1 VTNTT
6 EFHSRAL
13 LHDALTQALT
23 RESGEKVLE
32 KALQE
37 VGTAAPLAVLFLDVD
52 HFKSINDAFGH
63 ETGDAALRFVV
74 QAMQEVVGARGDVVR
89 YGGDEFLVI
98 LPHHD
103 AKQAKAVAY
112 ELLAHL
118 QRHPM
123 KGPRPLH
130 LRLSIGIAVAPHD
143 GVQPEVLVRAADRRH
158 YFAKHSGG
166 HQAVADDR
174 TATRSLISPPRR
186 PVGQREQ
193 LSQLHHLMS
202 ELLQNPSGVIRI
214 QSPPYGGA
222 VSFLAHAKAIAE
234 LQGYVVVS
242 VQATPALHLRYLGA
256 LSRALEPLLPSEE
269 ADFPLETPD
278 DILQALRLI
287 ISQTPQSTGLLLTV
301 ANARWLDEASAELIQ
316 QLLNAPAE
324 FQRVGLVYA
333 TVAGQHAR
341 FRAPMFNN
349 ISLPPLELHEVEA
362 WLRHAL
368 RWEPPPAC
376 TEWVYN
382 YTRGLPELILP
393 TLKALVR
400 EGFLRPVF
408 GDWVWHNPGEWEPL
422 EPFAELD
429 LPDVG
434 VESHLPLLIGRN
446 ETLRALRR
454 AVERYPLI
462 SVIGGGGVGKTRLLQ
477 QLALESADAFTDG
490 VRYISLQDA
499 TAQTVPVMIAQAL
512 HLPPQPEVN
521 LTEQV
526 IEYLKPRHMLLVL
539 DGFEQVLGAA
549 NFVSTILHAAPQN
562 RIVVGSR
569 QRLHVP
575 LEYLF
580 QVDGLIRK
588 DGTTD
593 DPSAAVRLF
602 YYISQRN
609 GVPLPDDEQTRHTVA
624 EICRWTD
631 GSPLALR
638 IIAAWTTTLSPAE
651 ILARVSMNSPEPN
664 PLAAVLEAFWEL
676 LAEDERQRLAQLSL
690 FQGSFSLSAARFVAG
705 ASPFFLDALASKAYL
720 TRSPSGRFNTHRLLR
735 QFARAKL
742 SAYPALET
750 ETQRRH
756 AEWYLSQLPR
766 VEGLTSEAA
775 RWSFSASG
783 DDLPDVLSAWHWA
796 LEHQEVGLL
805 AASAPW
811 VFHSLGDRN
820 RFTEAHALLSHSLQ
834 VVRKY
839 PLDLRDAV
847 YFSLRAH
854 LEIAH
859 AEFHYHIG
867 DLEKVG
873 HLLERAHRRLMPFL
887 PLLQQAYLLNVLA
900 RYHTA
905 SGNYQQAEYFLQQS
919 YSIYIHLDARPL
931 LLHTI
936 NALGVLAY
944 HRGDLKAA
952 EYYFSQAVPLCREVD
967 KPSMLAALYNNLAN
981 IAWQRGDLEKASRM
995 LGEALTFLGDFDA
1008 PSLRSALLDSIGR
1021 VEGERGHF
1029 REALRNLNEAFKYAY
1044 MAGSRPNVVEALVT
1058 TARTWIKMGRQREA
1072 SQLLEALLAYPY
1084 LWENHRQEIKKLQ
1097 ALLPASPPTA
1107 PWEYQDL
1114 EALMLRVRNLNHLFI
1129 AEMAREAASA
1139 SRAGSPSGNGQH
1151 GKKPWQM
1158 TPPSKS

>member
-1 VTNTT
+1 MTDTLGL
-6 EFHSRAL
+6 HPHAL
-13 LHDALTQALT
+13 PRDALTQALT
-23 RESGEKVLE
+23 RESGELVLQA
-32 KALQE
+32 ALQQASN
-37 VGTAAPLAVLFLDVD
+37 AAPVSVLFLDID

-63 ETGDAALRFVV
+63 ETGDAALHFMV
-74 QAMQEVVGARGDVVR
+74 QSVKQVVGTRGHVVR

-98 LPHHD
+98 LPQHD
-103 AKQAKAVAY
+103 AKQAKNVAY
-112 ELLAHL
+112 ELLSHF
-118 QRHPM
+118 QRNPM
-123 KGPRPLH
+123 TGSRPLH
-130 LRLSIGIAVAPHD
+130 LRLSIGIAVAPSD
-143 GVQPEVLVRAADRRH
+143 GLQPEVLVRVADRRH

-222 VSFLAHAKAIAE
+222 VSFLAHARAIAE

-256 LSRALEPLLPSEE
+256 LSSALEPILPPE
-269 ADFPLETPD
+269 AADIPLETPE
-278 DILQALRLI
+278 DILHALRLI
-287 ISQTPQSTGLLLTV
+287 TTQMPQNTGLLLTV
-301 ANARWLDEASAELIQ
+301 ANARWLDEASSELIQ

-382 YTRGLPELILP
+382 YTQGLPELILP

-422 EPFAELD
+422 EPFTELD

-434 VESHLPLLIGRN
+434 VETNLPLLIGRN
-446 ETLRALRR
+446 EMLRSLRR
-454 AVERYPLI
+454 AVDRYPLI
-462 SVIGGGGVGKTRLLQ
+462 SVIGGGGVGKTRMLQ
-477 QLALESADAFTDG
+477 QLALESAETFTDG
-490 VRYISLQDA
+490 VRYVSLQDA
-499 TAQTVPVMIAQAL
+499 TVQTVPVVLAQAL
-512 HLPPQPEVN
+512 QLPPQPEIN
-521 LTEQV
+521 LTEQ
-526 IEYLKPRHMLLVL
+526 IIDYLKSRHMLLVL

-549 NFVSTILHAAPQN
+549 NLVSTILHAAPQN

-580 QVDGLIRK
+580 QVDGLIRE
-588 DGTTD
+588 DR
-593 DPSAAVRLF
+593 PLEEASAAVRLF
-602 YYISQRN
+602 YYTAQRN
-609 GVPLPDDEQTRHTVA
+609 GVTLPEDSETRRTVA

-631 GSPLALR
+631 GSPLAIR
-638 IIAAWTTTLSPAE
+638 IIAAWTTTLSPSE
-651 ILARVSMNSPEPN
+651 ILARVSVSSPEPN
-664 PLAAVLEAFWEL
+664 PLSAVLEAFWEL
-676 LAEDERQRLAQLSL
+676 LSEDERQRLAQLSL
-690 FQGSFSLSAARFVAG
+690 FQGSFSLAAARFVAG

-720 TRSPSGRFNTHRLLR
+720 TRSTSGRFNTHRLLR
-735 QFARAKL
+735 QFARGKL
-742 SAYPALET
+742 SAYPDLET

-756 AEWYLSQLPR
+756 AEWYLSELPR
-766 VEGLTSEAA
+766 QEGLTSEAA
-775 RWSFSASG
+775 RWSFSASN

-796 LEHQEVGLL
+796 LDHREVGLL
-805 AASAPW
+805 ASSAPW

-834 VVRKY
+834 TVRQY
-839 PLDLRDAV
+839 PLDIRDAV

-905 SGNYQQAEYFLQQS
+905 AGNYQQAEYFLQQA

-944 HRGDLKAA
+944 HRHDLKTA

-967 KPSMLAALYNNLAN
+967 KSSMLAALYNNLAN

-1008 PSLRSALLDSIGR
+1008 PSLRAALLDSVGR
-1021 VEGERGHF
+1021 VESERGNF
-1029 REALRNLNEAFKYAY
+1029 REALKSLNEAFKYAHL
-1044 MAGSRPNVVEALVT
+1044 AGSRPNVVEALVT
-1058 TARTWIKMGRQREA
+1058 TARAWIRMGRYKEA
-1072 SQLLEALLAYPY
+1072 AHLLEALQSYPF
-1084 LWENHRQEIKKLQ
+1084 LWENHRKEIESLQ
-1097 ALLPASPPTA
+1097 AMLPPVSITAS
-1107 PWEYQDL
+1107 WKEHDL
-1114 EALMLRVRNLNHLFI
+1114 DTLMLRVRNLNHLFI
-1129 AEMAREAASA
+1129 AEMARETATQSA
-1139 SRAGSPSGNGQH
+1139 SSSGNGRH
-1151 GKKPWQM
+1151 EEDDWRL
-1158 TPPSKS
+1158 TVSS